1 MPEPKK
7 LMDEGW
13 GPDALEVRRENIRR
27 HYDENVEK
35 VNFYIKQ
42 HTYFH
47 SLIGQ
52 AFRHLIS
59 PGRRVLQVGCHEPG
73 NFLQKVNAKEGV
85 CVDISAEMIRVS
97 KEEHPQY
104 QYYRSPDETIP
115 DLEPFDDIII
125 TNGSEVADIHDSLVD
140 LKKCIRE
147 DTRIFI
153 YNYNRLWEPVV
164 KFAEATG
171 LKFPQIERNW
181 LSTDDINGFLRSAGY
196 ETLKV
201 YRKVLFP
208 FRIPLVSWILNE
220 IVASLSLVNYLCL
233 VNIFVARIV
242 PKPVDTKTISV
253 SVVIPC
259 KNEFQ
264 NIEMAVERIPEMG
277 AHTEIIFCDDKS
289 TDGTANEIIR
299 MQTEHPERDI
309 KLFEGPGI
317 CKAENVWTGFNGA
330 TGDVLMIL
338 DADLSVMPEKLP
350 QFLEVLA
357 AGHAEFVNGSRMVYP
372 MQSNAMRG
380 LNILGNK
387 AFSIIFR
394 MILEQSI
401 KDTLCGTKVFWR
413 KDWPRLRALVGS
425 WGISDR
431 WGDFDLL
438 FSAAKVQ
445 LKIIDL
451 PVHYQD
457 RIHGETK
464 MTRRLRNAAIMA
476 RICCA
481 AFWKLRRGSEWTG
494 RITR

>member
-1 MPEPKK
+1 MSESKN
-7 LMDEGW
+7 LMDGGW

-27 HYDENVEK
+27 HYDENAEK
-35 VNFYIKQ
+35 ISVYIKKNS
-42 HTYFH
+42 YFRG
-47 SLIGQ
+47 LVGRV
-52 AFRHLIS
+52 FRHLIG

-73 NFLQKVNAKEGV
+73 NFLPAVDAEEGV
-85 CVDISAEMIRVS
+85 CVDISAEMIRIS
-97 KEEHPQY
+97 KEENPQY
-104 QYYRSPDETIP
+104 QYYRSPDETMP

-125 TNGSEVADIHDSLVD
+125 VNCSEVADVHDSLVD
-140 LKKCIRE
+140 LKKCARK
-147 DTRIFI
+147 DSRIFI
-153 YNYNRLWEPVV
+153 YNYNRLWEPVL

-171 LKFPQIERNW
+171 FKFPQVTRSWISIN
-181 LSTDDINGFLRSAGY
+181 DMNGFLRNACY
-196 ETLKV
+196 ETLKI

-208 FRIPLVSWILNE
+208 FRIPGVSWLLNE
-220 IVASLSLVNYLCL
+220 IIATLPLVRYLCL
-233 VNIFVARIV
+233 VNVFVARII
-242 PKPVDTKTISV
+242 PKPMDAKTVSV

-259 KNEFQ
+259 KDEFQ
-264 NIEMAVERIPEMG
+264 NIETAVTRIPEMG
-277 AHTEIIFCDDKS
+277 TYTEIIFCDDKS
-289 TDGTANEIIR
+289 TDGTADEVVR
-299 MQTEHPERDI
+299 MQAEHPERDI
-309 KLFEGPGI
+309 KLLKGPGI
-317 CKAENVWTGFNGA
+317 CKAENVWAGFNGA
-330 TGDVLMIL
+330 TGDILMIL

-357 AGHAEFVNGSRMVYP
+357 AGHAEFINGSRMVYP

-387 AFSIIFR
+387 GFGAIFR

-401 KDTLCGTKVFWR
+401 KDTLCGTKVLWR

-438 FSAAKVQ
+438 FSAAKIQ

-457 RIHGETK
+457 RVHGETK

-476 RICCA
+476 RICCV
-481 AFWKLRRGSEWTG
+481 AFWKLRKGSEWPAT
-494 RITR
+494 IIK